1 MITNRIFAIGL
12 TLLGLIF
19 YNCAQTEDPI
29 ECPAQFTGELQ
40 EIETKLTGKWGLVAL
55 VSDTEVDLTNDSINN
70 PDFDM
75 FAQSSECAKDA
86 TFNFFENRTYV
97 YEVGY
102 RVEGCARNNT
112 TGTWKL
118 DINDLFLVVACGSLT
133 SEVSFNESNSRFEY
147 TNSVDIQEVN
157 GLVTR
162 ANVTYTFEKVEVEP

>member
-1 MITNRIFAIGL
+1 MRINRIFNIAL
-12 TLLGLIF
+12 TLLVIIF
-19 YNCAQTEDPI
+19 YNCDQTEDPI

-40 EIETKLTGKWGLVAL
+40 EMETKLTGKWTLVAL
-55 VSDTEVDLTNDSINN
+55 VSDTEVDLTNDFINN

-75 FAQSSECAKDA
+75 FAQYSDCGKDA

-102 RVEGCARNNT
+102 RVEGCTRNNT

-118 DINDLFLVVACGSLT
+118 DTNDLFLVVACGSLT

-162 ANVTYTFEKVEVEP
+162 ADVTYTYEKVEVEP